1 MGVTERRT
9 LNPRGRDLESQNAE
23 PYFPGGGGLGVTAGV
38 IVSPA
43 GVIISPAGVVSS
55 PAGVICSPA
64 GVCLVIPSDF

>member
-23 PYFPGGGGLGVTAGV
+23 PYFPGGGLGVTAGV

-43 GVIISPAGVVSS
+43 GVIISPAGVVFS
-55 PAGVICSPA
+55 PAGVIFSPA
-64 GVCLVIPSDF
+64 GVCLVISSDF